1 MTMNPQPITYY
12 IQTEAVAGQVGT
24 QIEKN
29 STKYRVIGIWGHVTP
44 PTSVESIQTEWHG
57 FDVRSWVTSLGYV
70 IVPILPRP
78 IP

>member
-1 MTMNPQPITYY
+1 MSFSPQPITYY
-12 IQTEAVAGQVGT
+12 IQTESLAGEVGI

-29 STKYRVIGIWGHVTP
+29 FTKYRVIGIWGHVTP
-44 PTSVESIQTEWHG
+44 PPSVESIQTEWHG
-57 FDVRSWVTSLGYV
+57 FDVNNWVISLGYV

>member
-1 MTMNPQPITYY
+1 MNPQPITYY

-44 PTSVESIQTEWHG
+44 PDSVESIQTEWHG
-57 FDVRSWVTSLGYV
+57 FDVRSWVASLGYV